1 MPDQG
6 GDPVLVVGG
15 GLAGALTALLLGQR
29 GEPVHVLERRPDPRQ
44 SGAERGRSINLAIS
58 ARGLAALAAVGLEE
72 EIRSIAIPLS
82 GRMIHAPNGRTTFQA
97 YGRRGQAINSVSR
110 AALNTTLLD
119 AAGRQAGVRL
129 EFGRRCTAVDPAT
142 GLVTTVAEP
151 SGVEGRH
158 RGQLVIGA
166 DGAFSAVRQQLQ
178 RRERYDYSQSW
189 LAHGYK
195 ELVIPPDPA
204 GGWALDPGALHIWP
218 RGGFMM
224 MAMPNLDRSFTVTL
238 YLAFEGGDASFAA
251 LAAPGAVER
260 FFRREFPD
268 ALPLLPTLREDFA
281 AHPTGS
287 LVTIRTR
294 PWHEGRVVLVGDACH
309 AIVPFFGQGANAGF
323 EDVLVLGDALA
334 RHREPEAAFVEYEQ
348 RRSRHTE
355 AIADLA
361 LANFEEMRDHVASPG
376 FQWRKRLERAL
387 HTLMP
392 GVFIPLYTMISFTTI
407 PYADARDRARRQ
419 DRVLRLAGLLA
430 AGVLLVALLALVLT

>member
-1 MPDQG
+1 MPDRG
-6 GDPVLVVGG
+6 GGPVIVVGG

-29 GEPVHVLERRPDPRQ
+29 GETVEVLERRPDPRQ

-72 EIRSIAIPLS
+72 EIRSIAIPLA
-82 GRMIHAPNGRTTFQA
+82 GRMIHAPDGRTSFQA

-110 AALNTTLLD
+110 TALNVALLE

-129 EFGRRCTAVDPAT
+129 EFGRRCTGVDPVA
-142 GLVTTVAEP
+142 GVVTTTGEP
-151 SGVEGRH
+151 WGSERRHGGR
-158 RGQLVIGA
+158 LVIGA

-178 RRERYDYSQSW
+178 RRDRYDFSQSW

-195 ELVIPPDPA
+195 ELVMPPAA
-204 GGWALDPGALHIWP
+204 GGGFALDPGALHIWP

-238 YLAFEGGDASFAA
+238 YLAFEGGPASFAA
-251 LAAPGAVER
+251 LDAPGAVER

-268 ALPLLPTLREDFA
+268 ALPLLPTLEADFA
-281 AHPTGS
+281 GHPTGT

-309 AIVPFFGQGANAGF
+309 AIVPFFGQGANAAF
-323 EDVLVLGDALA
+323 EDVVALGGALA
-334 RHREPEAAFVEYEQ
+334 RHREPAAAFAEYEDS
-348 RRSRHTE
+348 RRRHAD

-361 LANFEEMRDHVASPG
+361 LANFEEMRDHVASPR

-392 GVFIPLYTMISFTTI
+392 RAFIPLYTMISFTTI
-407 PYADARDRARRQ
+407 PYAEARDRARRQ
-419 DRVLRLAGLLA
+419 DRALR
-430 AGVLLVALLALVLT
+430 LALVLARP